1 MPAAMPDPRVLWVF
15 VPVLGAYLAH
25 APVLRFDLLP
35 GLKRPLDG
43 GATLR
48 GRRVLGDNK
57 TWRGA
62 LTMFAGV
69 LAATLLLSRMPA
81 YWQRLPDEIRE
92 AGPIAFGILLALG
105 VVLGELPNSFLKRQ
119 LDIAPGRRRAS
130 PAGVALAVFDQGD
143 FVLGVWLLLAPIW
156 TMTVPQALLAFA
168 VVVLVHLV
176 VNLVGYAIGA
186 RREWL

>member
-1 MPAAMPDPRVLWVF
+1 MPDPRALWVF
-15 VPVLGAYLAH
+15 LPVLGAYLAH

-35 GLKRPLDG
+35 ALVRPLDG

-69 LAATLLLSRMPA
+69 LAATVLLSRAAA
-81 YWQRLPDEIRE
+81 YWSRLPDEIRA
-92 AGPIAFGILLALG
+92 AGPWTFGILLALG

-119 LDIAPGRRRAS
+119 LDIAPGGRRAS
-130 PAGVALAVFDQGD
+130 PVGVALAIFDQGD
-143 FVLGVWLLLAPIW
+143 FVLGVWLLLAPVW
-156 TMTVPQALLAFA
+156 RMTAGQALLAFA
-168 VVVLVHLV
+168 AVVVAHLAINV
-176 VNLVGYAIGA
+176 IGFAIGA

>member
-1 MPAAMPDPRVLWVF
+1 MADPRVLWIF

-35 GLKRPLDG
+35 GLRRPLDG

-48 GRRVLGDNK
+48 GRRLLGDNK

-69 LAATLLLSRMPA
+69 LAATVLLSRVPA
-81 YWQRLPDEIRE
+81 YWRRLPDELWA
-92 AGPIAFGILLALG
+92 AGPFLFGSLLALG
-105 VVLGELPNSFLKRQ
+105 VVLGELPNSFVKRQ
-119 LDIAPGRRRAS
+119 LDIAPGARRAS
-130 PAGVALAVFDQGD
+130 ALGVLLAVFDQGD

-156 TMTVPQALLAFA
+156 RMTAGEALLAFA
-168 VVVLVHLV
+168 VVVIAHLAINV
-176 VNLVGYAIGA
+176 IGYAIGA
-186 RREWL
+186 RRECL